1 MTTKPYAGTEV
12 SVGKTQGQID
22 DLLSS
27 RGIVDIRWTSTATL
41 KVVEFHHIVHGEK
54 IGNCTGT
61 TSHAC
66 EVTGKTHASYL
77 NHIRRAVR
85 AVLGVR
91 IVLAWT
97 ADEKE
102 QRRLM
107 RLLFW
112 MLKSKFEIIDAGL
125 VVFEEEFM
133 PHLTLG
139 QGRRMW
145 DAFAPELERLIE
157 GGTDLSAG
165 IGDSGLIAIGA
176 GR

>member
-1 MTTKPYAGTEV
+1 MVSKPYAGTDV
-12 SVGKTQGQID
+12 SVGKSQGQID
-22 DLLSS
+22 DLLTT
-27 RGIVDIRWTSTATL
+27 RGIRDIRWTSTATL

-54 IGNCTGT
+54 IGNCSGT
-61 TSHAC
+61 TSRAC
-66 EVTGKTHASYL
+66 EVTGKTHASYV

-91 IVLAWT
+91 IVLNWSI
-97 ADEKE
+97 DERE

-145 DAFAPELERLIE
+145 DAFAPELNRRIDL
-157 GGTDLSAG
+157 GHDLSAG
-165 IGDSGLIAIGA
+165 IGEDMLLALGDGQ
-176 GR
+176 